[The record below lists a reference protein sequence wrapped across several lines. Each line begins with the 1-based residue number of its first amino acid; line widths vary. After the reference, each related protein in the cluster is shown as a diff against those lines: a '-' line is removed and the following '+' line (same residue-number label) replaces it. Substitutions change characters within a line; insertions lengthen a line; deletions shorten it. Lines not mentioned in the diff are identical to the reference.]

1 MTPQEKIN
9 LLDVLLRADGYYQDK
24 HAESAVKAR
33 DAFFEVLLDLLYKDN
48 RKSYQD
54 IDVGV
59 DPYQFKKGCL

>member
-33 DAFFEVLLDLLYKDN
+33 EAFFNVLDLLAEDN